1 MIPHGFGQQQ
11 RQSEHRVMLACVAV
25 LLSAVI
31 HVVCMYLFAD
41 WALGSVASGLRQK
54 SREWFD
60 GDRVPPMRVE
70 MMHADPMR
78 IAERIMG
85 EREAPSRG
93 PIEAGE
99 RVDELSQSAT
109 PVLTVPPPIPREALM
124 PGVPVLKQVVPEQID
139 TTPWMPRQEIA
150 QIFDRTV
157 QDDVAALPRREIPMI
172 ERVPKAPD
180 IVPSIDLAGRRFGRD
195 PEPPKLAE
203 AAEIFDT
210 DITKGTFKP
219 PIAEVPETA
228 PKVSTD
234 TTEARFG
241 VRPGEKT
248 GVTADG
254 TVVKG
259 TTAGKKGTDSAIADG
274 TTDAGAAAADGAAT
288 GKRATD
294 GTTTDGATAG
304 KKAGDDTITGS
315 PDGEKLTQ
323 AQQERVRQQLEEA
336 ARQTPAGQ
344 EVSAE
349 ELRAREAQAQIAAL
363 RETIDYVPIDDLLA
377 VGLETFRDP
386 AEPGQVYF
394 RIGIQ
399 PRTDKQVPVIAKDI
413 VFVQDVSA
421 SMTEERMVFCRRGMA
436 AALRTLNPGDRFNV
450 VAFRDT
456 FDACFKEWAV
466 ASTENLVKASA
477 FVDGMRAF
485 GQTDLFGSLRS
496 LIRLPR
502 DPRRPMIAV
511 VVTDGRPTAGLT
523 ESAKIIGEF
532 SKINSGMI
540 SVYMFGVQS
549 KANVYLLDMLTYCNR
564 GTSTIMYQGN
574 RWDLPAAF
582 QPVYDGLRYPV
593 MGDIT
598 VVFDSASKCEVYPK
612 NTPNLYKGR
621 QLELCGVC
629 PDTTEELIFQVRG
642 LASDKGYDS
651 IFRLSMSRHAKLGSA
666 ALKQR
671 WANQKMYHLVAEYSR
686 EARQQVMAEMLKVHT
701 RYGVPI
707 PYESE
712 LK

>member
-1 MIPHGFGQQQ
+1 MIPHGFGQHQ
-11 RQSEHRVMLACVAV
+11 RQSEHHMMLACVAV
-25 LLSAVI
+25 LFSAVI

-41 WALGSVASGLRQK
+41 WALGGAAAGLRQK
-54 SREWFD
+54 ARDWFE

-78 IAERIMG
+78 IAEKVQG
-85 EREAPSRG
+85 ERDTPSRG
-93 PIEAGE
+93 PIEAGD
-99 RVDELSQSAT
+99 RVEALSQSAS
-109 PVLTVPPPIPREALM
+109 PVLTVPPPIPREALT
-124 PGVPVLKQVVPEQID
+124 PGVPALKEVVPEQVD

-180 IVPSIDLAGRRFGRD
+180 IVPSIDLAGRRFGKD
-195 PEPPKLAE
+195 PEPPKPME
-203 AAEIFDT
+203 AAEVFDT
-210 DITKGTFKP
+210 EISKGTFKP
-219 PIAEVPETA
+219 PVAQVPETA
-228 PKVSTD
+228 AKVSAG

-241 VRPGEKT
+241 MQPGEKT
-248 GVTADG
+248 GTATGSADG
-254 TVVKG
+254 ERLK
-259 TTAGKKGTDSAIADG
+259 
-274 TTDAGAAAADGAAT
+274 
-288 GKRATD
+288 
-294 GTTTDGATAG
+294 
-304 KKAGDDTITGS
+304 
-315 PDGEKLTQ
+315 Q
-323 AQQERVRQQLEEA
+323 AQQERVQKQLEA
-336 ARQTPAGQ
+336 AAPQTTADQ
-344 EVSAE
+344 TVSAE
-349 ELRAREAQAQIAAL
+349 ERRAREAQAQIAAL
-363 RETIDYVPIDDLLA
+363 QETIDYVPIDDLLA

-386 AEPGQVYF
+386 AEPGRVYF

-399 PRTDKQVPVIAKDI
+399 PRADRQVPVIAKDI

-436 AALRTLNPGDRFNV
+436 AALQTLNPGDRFNV
-450 VAFRDT
+450 VGFRDT
-456 FDACFKEWAV
+456 FEPCFKEWAV
-466 ASTENLVKASA
+466 ASTENLVKAAA

-485 GQTDLFGSLRS
+485 GQTDLFGSLRA
-496 LIRLPR
+496 LMRLPR

-511 VVTDGRPTAGLT
+511 VVTDGKPTFGVT

-532 SKINSGMI
+532 SALNSGMVSI
-540 SVYMFGVQS
+540 YMFGTQS

-564 GTSTIMYQGN
+564 GASTVMNGN

-582 QPVYDGLRYPV
+582 QPVYEGVRYPV

-612 NTPNLYKGR
+612 NSSNLYQNR

-629 PDTTEELIFQVRG
+629 PDATEELVFQVRG

-651 IFRLSMSRHAKLGSA
+651 IFRLSMSRHAKLGTA
-666 ALKQR
+666 AVKQR
-671 WANQKMYHLVAEYSR
+671 WANQKMYHLVADYSR

-701 RYGVPI
+701 QYGVPI

>member
-1 MIPHGFGQQQ
+1 MIPHGFGQHQ
-11 RQSEHRVMLACVAV
+11 RQSEHRVMLACAAV

-31 HVVCMYLFAD
+31 HVICMYLFAD

-180 IVPSIDLAGRRFGRD
+180 IVPSIDLVGRRFGRD

-203 AAEIFDT
+203 AAEVFDT
-210 DITKGTFKP
+210 DISKGSLKP
-219 PIAEVPETA
+219 PVAEVPETA
-228 PKVSTD
+228 AKVSTD

-254 TVVKG
+254 TV
-259 TTAGKKGTDSAIADG
+259 AG
-274 TTDAGAAAADGAAT
+274 GAAT
-288 GKRATD
+288 EGP
-294 GTTTDGATAG
+294 TAG
-304 KKAGDDTITGS
+304 KKAADGTTADGTATGS
-315 PDGEKLTQ
+315 TDGERLTQ
-323 AQQERVRQQLEEA
+323 AQQERVRKQLEEA

-349 ELRAREAQAQIAAL
+349 EIRAREAQAQIAAL

-386 AEPGQVYF
+386 AEPGRVYF

-456 FDACFKEWAV
+456 FETCFKEWGV

-511 VVTDGRPTAGLT
+511 VVTDGKPTAGLT

-564 GTSTIMYQGN
+564 GMSTVMHQGN

-582 QPVYDGLRYPV
+582 QPVYEGVRYPV

-598 VVFDSASKCEVYPK
+598 VVFDSASKCEVYPR
-612 NTPNLYKGR
+612 NTSNLYKGR

-629 PDTTEELIFQVRG
+629 PETTEELVFQVRG

-671 WANQKMYHLVAEYSR
+671 WANQKMYHLVADYSR

-701 RYGVPI
+701 HYGVPI